1 MIKTEK
7 KINIKS
13 FIAQYGVIVGLAAIL
28 IFFTVMKAKFMTV
41 DNIVNMLRQT
51 SINGLLAIGMTF
63 VVLTGGIDLSVGSIV
78 GAAGMFSALAARAK
92 PESHGQSPY

>member
-63 VVLTGGIDLSVGSIV
+63 VVLTGLWS
-78 GAAGMFSALAARAK
+78 LT
-92 PESHGQSPY
+92 